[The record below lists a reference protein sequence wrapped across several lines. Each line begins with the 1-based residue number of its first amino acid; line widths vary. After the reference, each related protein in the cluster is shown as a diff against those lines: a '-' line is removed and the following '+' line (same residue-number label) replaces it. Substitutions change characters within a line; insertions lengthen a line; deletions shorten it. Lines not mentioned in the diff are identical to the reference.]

1 MKITQCFENSAVRE
15 TTTQRLISE
24 DKFSLFCTIKFGD
37 LRTRGTLAAVRLS
50 KKLHPHEHC
59 HGWGWLSLACR
70 PIPRQLALD
79 IRWTKWHWLKLLP
92 VQLPIIIPPAI
103 YVYLSSKRETVSL
116 LEDAAVPTENISP
129 HYRKKNIRI
138 YRFVDEMEPKLVGVS
153 VVNLLANVGI
163 LQQLAYDFGFCD

>member
-1 MKITQCFENSAVRE
+1 M
-15 TTTQRLISE
+15 
-24 DKFSLFCTIKFGD
+24 
-37 LRTRGTLAAVRLS
+37 
-50 KKLHPHEHC
+50 
-59 HGWGWLSLACR
+59 
-70 PIPRQLALD
+70 
-79 IRWTKWHWLKLLP
+79 P

-138 YRFVDEMEPKLVGVS
+138 YRSVDEMEPKLVGVS
-153 VVNLLANVGI
+153 VVNLRKNVGI